1 MLDCN
6 CGCNNQRPVKIDC
19 LYEMR
24 GTLTQTQ
31 DNWSKSAG
39 LFQYVKKA
47 GKQRGFSLEPLQN
60 EVTTKPTKSCL
71 HVVSGGQGSRPDR
84 QGQGCRCVFHSPVAA
99 GGIVCRPKKEE
110 VRCDWRCRHN
120 CKKKKPAVQ
129 DKHIKDLAKKK
140 KDLEQQLL
148 ITKQQTKLAK
158 ITGGQV
164 KAGKKIAAPVPGSD
178 DAPPPEEQ
186 KHKLS
191 DKIHHVTVGRLV
203 IYCIIFH
210 SLLSCC

>member
-1 MLDCN
+1 MSSQEGKGQD
-6 CGCNNQRPVKIDC
+6 
-19 LYEMR
+19 
-24 GTLTQTQ
+24 QTDKDKDADVSSIAQ
-31 DNWSKSAG
+31 SQLAELSAG
-39 LFQYVKKA
+39 QRKKKSGATGGA
-47 GKQRGFSLEPLQN
+47 GKI
-60 EVTTKPTKSCL
+60 
-71 HVVSGGQGSRPDR
+71 
-84 QGQGCRCVFHSPVAA
+84 A
-99 GGIVCRPKKEE
+99 
-110 VRCDWRCRHN
+110 
-120 CKKKKPAVQ
+120 KKKKPAVQ